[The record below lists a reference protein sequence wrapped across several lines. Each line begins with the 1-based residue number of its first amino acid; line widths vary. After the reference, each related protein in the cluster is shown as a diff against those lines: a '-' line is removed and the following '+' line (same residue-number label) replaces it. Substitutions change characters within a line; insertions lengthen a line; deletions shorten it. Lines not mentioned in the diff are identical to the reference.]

1 MKYTFLLII
10 SIMLF
15 ACNSNTKDSKIEDEF
30 YDYDIEERLDSLGIT
45 LHEPTLPKGI
55 KIVLATR
62 VNNLLYLSGNG
73 PIKADGTRVTGK
85 VGTDLTVEEGYDA
98 ARIVAIRHLSV
109 LKKELGDLNKV
120 ERIIKVLGMVN
131 AESSFT
137 QQPAVI
143 NGYSETM
150 VAVFGE
156 RGMHARSA
164 VGMAS
169 LPFNLACEVEAIV
182 QIKE

>member
-1 MKYTFLLII
+1 MKKIVFLFTII
-10 SIMLF
+10 LF
-15 ACNSNTKDSKIEDEF
+15 TCNSETKNVKTFDDF
-30 YDYDIEERLDSLGIT
+30 YDYDIEQRLDSLGIT
-45 LHEPTLPKGI
+45 LSEPTLPKGI

-62 VNNLLYLSGNG
+62 VNNVMYLSGNG
-73 PIKADGTRVTGK
+73 PIAPDGTRTVGK
-85 VGTDLTVEEGYDA
+85 VGTDLTVEQGYQA
-98 ARIVAIRHLSV
+98 ARLTAIRHLSV

-120 ERIIKVLGMVN
+120 ERIVKVLGMVN
-131 AESSFT
+131 ADASFT
-137 QQPAVI
+137 EHPSVI
-143 NGYSETM
+143 NGYSELM

-182 QIKE
+182 QVRD

>member
-1 MKYTFLLII
+1 MKRTILLL
-10 SIMLF
+10 SILVLS
-15 ACNSNTKDSKIEDEF
+15 CNTEKKETITNKNL

-45 LHEPTLPKGI
+45 LTEPTLPKSI

-62 VNNLLYLSGNG
+62 VNNLLYLSGSG
-73 PIKADGTRVTGK
+73 PNRADGTRVTGK
-85 VGTDLTVEEGYDA
+85 VGIDLTVEEGYEA
-98 ARIVAIRHLSV
+98 AKLVAIRHLSV

-120 ERIIKVLGMVN
+120 ERIVKVLGMVN
-131 AESSFT
+131 AGSSFT
-137 QQPAVI
+137 QHPKVI

-164 VGMAS
+164 VGMSS
-169 LPFNLACEVEAIV
+169 LPWNIACEVEAIV
-182 QIKE
+182 QVQE